1 MNMKLIKDVVPFLF
15 SIIILSFI
23 AKLGMDNNQL
33 RHLNE
38 ALLTETK
45 DLSQK
50 NSDLA
55 KTLHNL
61 TEEVGKINAL
71 AQQES
76 KRRAAAEMKSQRLQ
90 EEVKSALK
98 DNKCSIELIPSDAVI
113 GVRKAADSA
122 RGGKGSGGADTSKPA
137 D

>member
-122 RGGKGSGGADTSKPA
+122 RGSKGSSGADTSKPA

>member
-98 DNKCSIELIPSDAVI
+98 DNKCSIELIPGDAVI

>member
-122 RGGKGSGGADTSKPA
+122 RGGKGSGAADTSKPA

>member
-98 DNKCSIELIPSDAVI
+98 DNKCSIELIPGDAVI

-122 RGGKGSGGADTSKPA
+122 RGGKGYSGADTSKPA